1 MAKCAERRLL
11 RGAARHARWEDTT
24 AGRARPP
31 ADPAACASSGA
42 WGAGSEIRGRL
53 DARAP
58 RPPSPELSASL
69 RSRPRLTS
77 SWLPGGRGAGDE
89 GAARR
94 GASEAAGPG
103 RGGSASGW
111 AAGGGGG
118 SSSPAGVRAA
128 SCGAARRLRRRRRLT
143 AGPRPLPSWRARVPE
158 PARARAARRRAGGGG
173 ERRGLAGGS
182 ERARARQRLGAAAGG

>member
-1 MAKCAERRLL
+1 MCRTAAAAR

-31 ADPAACASSGA
+31 ADPAACASFGA

-77 SWLPGGRGAGDE
+77 SWLPGGRGAGGE

-111 AAGGGGG
+111 AASGSGG